1 MSSNSSCAR
10 LVKETLK
17 AKVRRYFIE
26 RHALAVVLTV
36 VRMGE
41 EHVFHFGHAVV
52 CKLSQDRNSL
62 RR

>member
-1 MSSNSSCAR
+1 MFSNSFCAR

-17 AKVRRYFIE
+17 AKVRLYFIE
-26 RHALAVVLTV
+26 RHAFAVILTI
-36 VRMGE
+36 VRVGKE
-41 EHVFHFGHAVV
+41 NVFHLGHAVV